1 MKLTRPGHRA
11 TINPLVSHTP
21 FTPKAIEN
29 RKRRLRAAMERND
42 G

>member
-11 TINPLVSHTP
+11 TINPLVAHVP
-21 FTPKAIEN
+21 FTPAAIEN
-29 RKRRLRAAMERND
+29 RKRRLRAALERME